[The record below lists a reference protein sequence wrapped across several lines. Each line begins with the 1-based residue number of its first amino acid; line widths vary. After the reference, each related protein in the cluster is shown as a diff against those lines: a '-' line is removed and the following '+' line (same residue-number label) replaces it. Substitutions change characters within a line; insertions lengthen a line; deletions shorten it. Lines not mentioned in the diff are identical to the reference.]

1 MQERV
6 QPRRLGWLVGFVLL
20 SSAAF
25 AQFTSSIQGTVQDP
39 SGAGIAKANVQLVNN
54 ATKEAQKTT
63 SDGAGNFSFVSLAPG
78 SYRVTVEATG
88 FAKSQADITLLTAQT
103 LSVPITLKVGSVSE
117 SVSVSTEAPV
127 VDTADSRTQLT
138 LENQAVAE
146 LPIVGRNLVT
156 LVTMAPGVSGLG
168 TSAAGSPAS
177 GVDNYSTE
185 EQVDVSANGQG
196 QNNNQYVVD
205 GLDVT
210 SGIRQGVLNLTPQP
224 DAIQETSVQVNTFTS
239 EYSRAAGI
247 QTMFTTRSGT
257 ESLHGSAADWFNYQG
272 MFANQHFVSS
282 SESPYLPFH
291 SNNMDFSI
299 GGPIIPHKNFFF
311 YFAVEPLR
319 SSASTGGS
327 VNFADPAFTTW
338 AQSNPA
344 TTGTVGTGLLATY
357 QPPHVTV
364 ASVENA
370 QAYFA
375 LPSGGSLCG
384 TPATDNIPCTTNVL
398 DTGSFGGTSIRNG
411 TQYFGRIDKDFKND
425 RIYASIFRTLLLT
438 GAPSAMPQFSALNNT
453 WEVAGQT
460 SWTHTFSPTMLNE
473 LTAGLSRVEGDLGS
487 GAPATSYYVP
497 SITVSGINVDAGQ
510 AFGVGFAQGDFIQ
523 HNYHWR
529 DVLTHVHRAHTLK
542 FGYEGWYGDDV
553 EPFQGPWSQPK
564 FSFSNLLTLA
574 QDAPTNE
581 NGIYYNPN
589 TGTEQLWSWD
599 AASRT
604 FGLFVEDTW
613 KARKNLTLTLG
624 LRYDDSGN
632 PWSKSSSTVFGNF
645 YFGTGNTLQ
654 QQVANGYAKATHNA
668 LLHSVNDLFSPRVG
682 LAWDVTGSGDW
693 VVRGGFG
700 IYNNWLTQANVQEEF
715 RGSPPGEVA
724 PTFVAGGTASAQA
737 PIFLLGNSNKPPFG
751 FTFPTFGAGTGPTPQ
766 AGGGLNAQGGVV
778 GAGFAIGGINPL
790 LKSPKSDVWSM
801 TLQRKI
807 TNNLEASVGYNGSH
821 SYNIVGNG
829 NSIGN
834 VSYGVDINAFPD
846 DLINQMNTSAVPV
859 NPSPTRLN
867 KSFGAI
873 SYADNDR
880 YGNYNAV
887 IFDLRGHFARAYI
900 DASYTRSAS
909 KDDALDY
916 PESENFNPGA
926 YYGPSI
932 FDAPNRFSL
941 SFNYEFKGLNGGR
954 GTIGYLTGGWGASGT
969 SIFQSGY
976 PLTAGNTNT
985 FLAICQNGALSN
997 VPVSQGGGCSASN
1010 PAVSYQAGTGDYDGD
1025 GDDNDYPNAVSYSQ
1039 SHKNG
1044 AWLTGAIPK
1053 GDFALPTF
1061 GTEGNEKA
1069 QMFRGPNFIE
1079 TDVNFYKDTHITERV
1094 VFQFRFEIFNFFNR
1108 PNYVDYTSYVNL
1120 DSGGIDMNFPDANF
1134 GLATSSHEPRF
1145 WQLGGKLSF

>member
-1 MQERV
+1 M
-6 QPRRLGWLVGFVLL
+6 QPRGSLWIVPLILF
-20 SSAAF
+20 STTAF
-25 AQFTSSIQGTVQDP
+25 AQFSSSVQGSVRDP
-39 SGAGIAKANVQLVNN
+39 SGAGVAKATISLINN
-54 ATKEAQKTT
+54 GTSESQTTT
-63 SDGAGNFSFVSLAPG
+63 SDAAGNFGFVSIAPG
-78 SYRVTVEATG
+78 SYKVTVEASG
-88 FAKSQADITLLTAQT
+88 FAKAEAQITLLTAQT

-156 LVTMAPGVSGLG
+156 LVTLAPGATGLG
-168 TSAAGSPAS
+168 TSGAGSPAS
-177 GVDNYSTE
+177 GVDNFSTE

-224 DAIQETSVQVNTFTS
+224 EAIQETSVQVNTFTS
-239 EYSRAAGI
+239 EYSRAAGV
-247 QTMFTTRSGT
+247 QTMFTTRSGVDT
-257 ESLHGSAADWFNYQG
+257 FHGSAADWFNYQK

-319 SSASTGGS
+319 SSSSAGGS
-327 VNFADPAFTTW
+327 VNFADPAFIAF
-338 AQSNPA
+338 AQANNP
-344 TTGTVGTGLLATY
+344 GTVGTGLLTTY

-364 ASVENA
+364 SSVENA
-370 QAYFA
+370 QSYF
-375 LPSGGSLCG
+375 GNLCG
-384 TPATDNIPCTTNVL
+384 TAATENIPCTTNVV

-411 TQYFGRIDKDFKND
+411 TQYFGRIDKEFKND

-453 WEVAGQT
+453 WEVAGQAA
-460 SWTHTFSPTMLNE
+460 WTHTFSPTTLNE
-473 LTAGLSRVEGDLGS
+473 FTAGQSRVEGVLGS

-497 SITVSGINVDAGQ
+497 SISVSGINVDAGQ

-529 DVLTHVHRAHTLK
+529 DVLTHVHGAHTFK

-604 FGLFVEDTW
+604 FGLFAEDTW
-613 KARKNLTLTLG
+613 KARRNLTLTLG

-632 PWSKSSSTVFGNF
+632 PWSKSASTVFGNF

-654 QQVANGYAKATHNA
+654 DQVANGYAKATHNA
-668 LLHSVNDLFSPRVG
+668 LLHSVNNLFSPRVG
-682 LAWDVTGSGDW
+682 VAWDVTGHGDW
-693 VVRGGFG
+693 LVRGGFG
-700 IYNNWLTQANVQEEF
+700 LYNNWLTQANVQEEF

-737 PIFLLGNSNKPPFG
+737 PIFVLGNSNKAPYG
-751 FTFPTFGAGTGPTPQ
+751 FTFPTFGPGTGPTPQ
-766 AGGGLNAQGGVV
+766 QGGGLNAQGGVV

-790 LKSPKSDVWSM
+790 LKSPKSEVWSM
-801 TLQRKI
+801 SLQRKI
-807 TNNLEASVGYNGSH
+807 TNSLAASVGYNGSH
-821 SYNIVGNG
+821 SFNIVGNG

-834 VSYGVDINAFPD
+834 VSYGVDINAFPG
-846 DLINQMNTSAVPV
+846 DLINQMNNSATPV
-859 NPSPTRLN
+859 VPSPTRLN

-887 IFDLRGHFARAYI
+887 IFDLRGHFSRAYI
-900 DASYTRSAS
+900 DASYTRSSA
-909 KDDALDY
+909 KDDALNY

-926 YYGPSI
+926 YYAPSI

-941 SFNYEFKGLNGGR
+941 SFNYQFRGLNNGR
-954 GTIGYLTGGWGASGT
+954 GAIGYLTGGWGASGT

-976 PLTAGNTNT
+976 PLTAGNVNG
-985 FLAICQNGALSN
+985 FLAVCADGTSLSN
-997 VPVSQGGGCSASN
+997 KQGCSASN
-1010 PAVSYQAGTGDYDGD
+1010 PAVAYQAGSGDYDGD
-1025 GDDNDYPNAVSYSQ
+1025 GDNNDYPNATSYSQ
-1039 SHKNG
+1039 LHKNNS
-1044 AWLTGAIPK
+1044 WLTGAIPK
-1053 GDFALPTF
+1053 TDFAVPTF
-1061 GTEGNEKA
+1061 GSEGNEKA

-1079 TDVNFYKDTHITERV
+1079 TSVNFYKDTHITERV
-1094 VFQFRFEIFNFFNR
+1094 VFQFRFELFNLFNR
-1108 PNYVDYTSYVNL
+1108 PNYVDYTSYGNI
-1120 DSGGIDMNFPDANF
+1120 DDGGIDMNLPDGNF